1 MTQHATPD
9 PSADDI
15 AKDVAAA
22 IVAHRS
28 PPGTRLREEALGR
41 AYQVSRTK
49 IRAALLMLSKD
60 KLINIV
66 PDKGAF
72 VSKPSADEAR
82 EVYAVRRISETALA
96 REFTARARPADFRRI
111 EAHLAQERQA
121 LESGDAQAR
130 NRLLGDFHLL
140 LAEIVGNQVLT
151 DMLREL
157 LARSAVITALYQSTH
172 DAGCSS
178 REHRAF
184 IQAAR
189 KGDADA
195 ASALMDEHLRH
206 VLDALDFQAGAQG
219 DADLVTALL
228 R

>member
-15 AKDVAAA
+15 AQDVAAA
-22 IVAHRS
+22 IVAHRL

-82 EVYAVRRISETALA
+82 EVYAVRRILETALA

-111 EAHLAQERQA
+111 EAHLA
-121 LESGDAQAR
+121 GNAR
-130 NRLLGDFHLL
+130 RWRV
-140 LAEIVGNQVLT
+140 AT
-151 DMLREL
+151 RRRATACWATSTCCSPRSSATRCSPTCCASCWRAAPSSPRCTR
-157 LARSAVITALYQSTH
+157 ARTTPAVPRASTVP
-172 DAGCSS
+172 SS
-178 REHRAF
+178 RPRAGRRRRR
-184 IQAAR
+184 QRPDGRTPAPCAGR
-189 KGDADA
+189 P
-195 ASALMDEHLRH
+195 
-206 VLDALDFQAGAQG
+206 DFQAGAQG